1 MEQYGTELRDAKR
14 TREDRWTPALL
25 GGAMVCYIL
34 TGLMAAVMLLGQSSA
49 LAQAPVLPDGTMN
62 SGTPQRD
69 LVLPPRHEGTSSRQE
84 APMDAVDWDIVATYG
99 VIESMTAESPTLSHV
114 DHVLERLPA
123 PFGHSI
129 VDCCRPFEVHF
140 DRP

>member
-25 GGAMVCYIL
+25 GGAMVCYVL
-34 TGLMAAVMLLGQSSA
+34 TGLMAAVMLLGQSSSSSSGA
-49 LAQAPVLPDGTMN
+49 CPARRHYELRYSTARLGPPAAPRRNVLAP
-62 SGTPQRD
+62 
-69 LVLPPRHEGTSSRQE
+69 E
-84 APMDAVDWDIVATYG
+84 APMDAVDWDIVATYK

-123 PFGHSI
+123 PF
-129 VDCCRPFEVHF
+129 
-140 DRP
+140 